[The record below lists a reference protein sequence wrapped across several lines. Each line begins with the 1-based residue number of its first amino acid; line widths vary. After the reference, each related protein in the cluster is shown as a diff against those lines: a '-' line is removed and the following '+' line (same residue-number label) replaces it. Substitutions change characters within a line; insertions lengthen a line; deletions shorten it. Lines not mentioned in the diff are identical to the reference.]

1 MLILPLHKP
10 LSRENFPLV
19 TLLLVL
25 LNVAV
30 YLGWQRQ
37 DAVPLQQAQRYY
49 LDSGLGA
56 HEAPAYAHY
65 LRRSGREDALAQ
77 FERVPAAQQ
86 AEFVGGASLN
96 DVRFVQALRSGEA
109 LEDPAAQQRWAPLRA
124 RYDALLDRVFTL
136 RHLQRSSE
144 WSPARMLSS
153 AFLHA
158 DGLHLFGNMLFLVVL
173 GTLLEGAIGRWR
185 FLLVY
190 LLGAFGASAV
200 SLAWRW
206 GEAGGGLGASGA
218 IAALMGAF
226 CVVWGRRPVRFFYWF
241 AVVFDYV
248 RGPAIALLPLWL
260 GWELYNLLAN
270 GDAGIGFDAHAGG
283 LVVGALLGA
292 ALVAMRQ
299 TREAFMRDEAVAA
312 ADDRWERAQ
321 RHLGRLE
328 NREASFLLDEL
339 AAEQPRRFDVAQAR
353 YRVARNAGD
362 ACAAQARAIELLR
375 LPATTA
381 QEAQAQAA
389 LLGDCAAGAIAVDAA
404 TRALLFDRWL
414 ALGRLHDAEAL
425 LLQEAAAVPRCEQAQ
440 HWFRLALGHGERQAA
455 DEWRRLLLAV
465 IERYPDLPQ
474 ADKARFLLANA

>member
-25 LNVAV
+25 LNAAIYV
-30 YLGWQRQ
+30 GWQRQ

-49 LDSGLGA
+49 LDSGLGSV
-56 HEAPAYAHY
+56 EVPAYAHY
-65 LRRSGREDALAQ
+65 LRSSGQRDALAA
-77 FERVPAAQQ
+77 FERIPEGRQAA
-86 AEFVGGASLN
+86 FVGTATVN
-96 DVRFVQALRSGEA
+96 DVRFARALRSGEA
-109 LEDPAAQQRWAPLRA
+109 FEDPDAQQAWAPLRA
-124 RYDALLDRVFTL
+124 RYDALLERVFTL

-144 WSPARMLSS
+144 WSPARMLS
-153 AFLHA
+153 ATFLHGDA
-158 DGLHLFGNMLFLVVL
+158 LHLFGNMLFLVVL
-173 GTLLEGAIGRWR
+173 GTLLEGAIGGWR

-190 LLGAFGASAV
+190 LLGGFGASAV
-200 SLAWRW
+200 SLWWRW

-248 RGPAIALLPLWL
+248 RGPAIALLPAWL

-283 LVVGALLGA
+283 LVVGASLGA
-292 ALVAMRQ
+292 VLVATGQ
-299 TREAFMRDEAVAA
+299 TREDFMREQPAGA

-328 NREASFLLDEL
+328 NREAAALLDQL

-362 ACAAQARAIELLR
+362 ARAAQARAIELLR
-375 LPATTA
+375 LPTATA

-389 LLGDCAAGAIAVDAA
+389 VLGDCVAGGIAVDAA
-404 TRALLFDRWL
+404 TRSLLFDRWL
-414 ALGRLHDAEAL
+414 AQGLLRDAEVL
-425 LLQEAAAVPRCEQAQ
+425 LAIDAAASPRAEQAQ
-440 HWFRLALGHGERQAA
+440 HWFRLALGHGERQSAS
-455 DEWRRLLLAV
+455 ERQRLLQTV

-474 ADKARFLLANA
+474 ADKARFLLDNA

>member
-19 TLLLVL
+19 TLLLLL

-109 LEDPAAQQRWAPLRA
+109 LEDPAAQQAWAPLRA

-206 GEAGGGLGASGA
+206 ARPVAGWARPAPSPWMRRRVRCCS
-218 IAALMGAF
+218 IAGWRWAACTMPKR
-226 CVVWGRRPVRFFYWF
+226 CCCRRRPRCR
-241 AVVFDYV
+241 AVNRRSTGSGSRWATASD
-248 RGPAIALLPLWL
+248 RPLT
-260 GWELYNLLAN
+260 N
-270 GDAGIGFDAHAGG
+270 
-283 LVVGALLGA
+283 GA
-292 ALVAMRQ
+292 ACCSR
-299 TREAFMRDEAVAA
+299 
-312 ADDRWERAQ
+312 
-321 RHLGRLE
+321 
-328 NREASFLLDEL
+328 
-339 AAEQPRRFDVAQAR
+339 
-353 YRVARNAGD
+353 
-362 ACAAQARAIELLR
+362 
-375 LPATTA
+375 
-381 QEAQAQAA
+381 
-389 LLGDCAAGAIAVDAA
+389 
-404 TRALLFDRWL
+404 
-414 ALGRLHDAEAL
+414 
-425 LLQEAAAVPRCEQAQ
+425 
-440 HWFRLALGHGERQAA
+440 
-455 DEWRRLLLAV
+455 
-465 IERYPDLPQ
+465 
-474 ADKARFLLANA
+474 

>member
-25 LNVAV
+25 LNAAV
-30 YLGWQRQ
+30 YFGWQRQ
-37 DAVPLQQAQRYY
+37 DVAPLQQAQRYY
-49 LDSGLGA
+49 LDSGLA
-56 HEAPAYAHY
+56 DYETPAYARY
-65 LRRSGREDALAQ
+65 LQRGGRKDALVQ
-77 FERVPAAQQ
+77 FERVPAAQRAQ
-86 AEFVGGASLN
+86 FVGTASLN

-109 LEDPAAQQRWAPLRA
+109 FADSDAQQAWAPLRA

-136 RHLQRSSE
+136 RHVQRSSE
-144 WSPARMLSS
+144 WSPVRMLS
-153 AFLHA
+153 ATFLHGDA
-158 DGLHLFGNMLFLVVL
+158 LHLFGNMLFLVVL

-190 LLGAFGASAV
+190 LLGGFGASAV
-200 SLAWRW
+200 SLWWRW

-248 RGPAIALLPLWL
+248 RGPAIALLPVWL

-270 GDAGIGFDAHAGG
+270 GDAGVGFDAHAGG
-283 LVVGALLGA
+283 IVVGALLGA
-292 ALVAMRQ
+292 ALVAARQ
-299 TREAFMRDEAVAA
+299 TREAFMCDEATVA

-328 NREASFLLDEL
+328 NREAARLLDEL

-362 ACAAQARAIELLR
+362 ARAAQARAIELLR
-375 LPATTA
+375 LPAATE
-381 QEAQAQAA
+381 QETRAQAA

-414 ALGRLHDAEAL
+414 ALGRLRDAEAL
-425 LLQEAAAVPRCEQAQ
+425 LAQDAAALPRSEQAQ

-455 DEWRRLLLAV
+455 SEWRRLLLAV

>member
-19 TLLLVL
+19 TLLLLL

-109 LEDPAAQQRWAPLRA
+109 LEDPAAQQAWAPLRA

-218 IAALMGAF
+218 IA
-226 CVVWGRRPVRFFYWF
+226 
-241 AVVFDYV
+241 
-248 RGPAIALLPLWL
+248 
-260 GWELYNLLAN
+260 
-270 GDAGIGFDAHAGG
+270 
-283 LVVGALLGA
+283 
-292 ALVAMRQ
+292 
-299 TREAFMRDEAVAA
+299 
-312 ADDRWERAQ
+312 
-321 RHLGRLE
+321 
-328 NREASFLLDEL
+328 
-339 AAEQPRRFDVAQAR
+339 
-353 YRVARNAGD
+353 
-362 ACAAQARAIELLR
+362 
-375 LPATTA
+375 
-381 QEAQAQAA
+381 
-389 LLGDCAAGAIAVDAA
+389 VDAA